1 MNPVTQTEDTSN
13 TQISFEWS
21 EPDNGGSPVTG
32 YIVYF
37 KKVDDEAYQLLV
49 GGTSNFNDLS
59 YIVSFGII
67 EGVEY
72 QIIVKAANRWGIAE
86 QFSDPT
92 TILAATTPSQ
102 V

>member
-1 MNPVTQTEDTSN
+1 
-13 TQISFEWS
+13 
-21 EPDNGGSPVTG
+21 
-32 YIVYF
+32 
-37 KKVDDEAYQLLV
+37 VDDEAYQLLV

-86 QFSDPT
+86 
-92 TILAATTPSQ
+92 
-102 V
+102 

>member
-1 MNPVTQTEDTSN
+1 MNPVVQTEDTSN

-37 KKVDDEAYQLLV
+37 KKVDDEEYQLLV
-49 GGTSNFNDLS
+49 GGASNFNELN

-72 QIIVKAANRWGIAE
+72 QVIVKAANRWGVAE
-86 QFSDPT
+86 SFSDPT
-92 TILAATTPSQ
+92 TILAATTPS
-102 V
+102 